1 MASNQHIGASNLN
14 ENEAILTNRVAE
26 LERRMSMFEGIFH
39 ALSNRLDLHFKK
51 YDVVV
56 NSQQQQ
62 INELTAFL
70 STLLND
76 QQRHAEILSEKLS
89 GTLHGV
95 SATSISLSQ
104 TLDPQGF
111 TDGTTAPGAPRN
123 YTSVPMSN
131 DQTAHPQNEGA
142 VSNETL
148 FEDIL
153 NGNSQENDKSQQ
165 QTNSSDPI
173 SQENNSTNPSVDT
186 RFNKPQN
193 YNSNLVPS
201 LEEYSA
207 NPPNNDGGQSQGLY
221 ISSNSSQSRQSP
233 NLQKVSP
240 NHENAVESNAQE
252 SVPTFEEEQ
261 YETKTGLK
269 RKRIVCTRPFEFI
282 KSPHSVMEV
291 WKEYT
296 EGVNGQPSIRKME
309 ALYQMAWRRDPAVN
323 KRYSRRKVLWKAIQT
338 GLNRGYSL
346 NYVVEILENSRYVN
360 DKQKVKQPIGW
371 LCHSSH
377 IPETLK

>member
-111 TDGTTAPGAPRN
+111 TDVTTAPGAPRN
-123 YTSVPMSN
+123 YTSVPMNN

-165 QTNSSDPI
+165 QTNSSNSI

-309 ALYQMAWRRDPAVN
+309 ALYQTAWRRDPAVN